1 MACADKLTIYLYYRV
16 LSTGTLTRLR
26 NNAQF
31 HGIFPM
37 WAVEIPVLASVI
49 SRKCNRHIALTV
61 CKHHILQISAGSVLA
76 VTILR
81 NLVAGK
87 WVFPS
92 STQLL
97 DSSTSTTHVH
107 VEV

>member
-1 MACADKLTIYLYYRV
+1 MACTDKLTIYLYHQA

-31 HGIFPM
+31 HGILLM
-37 WAVEIPVLASVI
+37 WAVENPVPATEI
-49 SRKCNRHIALTV
+49 SRKCNPHITLTV
-61 CKHHILQISAGSVLA
+61 CKHHILQFSARSVLA

-87 WVFPS
+87 WVLPS
-92 STQLL
+92 NTQLL
-97 DSSTSTTHVH
+97 DSSTSTSHVH
-107 VEV
+107 MEV